1 MREDLSRFRAATS
14 VKKPVVLVVD
24 DSPVLLRNVKEMLGN
39 RYDVMLAPSGPKALS
54 MMGKKCPDVVLLD
67 YEMPECD
74 GKETF
79 KMIRDKE
86 EFAHVLIVF
95 LTGNDSADHIGT
107 IQSLDPDGYVIKPA
121 SVEKLTDAIEAAIKG
136 KN

>member
-1 MREDLSRFRAATS
+1 MREDLSRFRSATC

-24 DSPVLLRNVKEMLGN
+24 DSPVLLRNVKEMLGH
-39 RYDVMLAPSGPKALS
+39 RYDVMLAPSGIKAVS

-79 KMIRDKE
+79 KMIKDRE
-86 EFAHVLIVF
+86 EFSHVRIVF
-95 LTGNDSADHIGT
+95 LTGNDSADHIET
-107 IQSLDPDGYVIKPA
+107 IRGLDPDGYVIKPA
-121 SVEKLTDAIEAAIKG
+121 SVEKLIDAIEASLKD